1 MRGPNPGIEQP
12 DLRIAW
18 AEPDGLLLA
27 GDQLLDRAGHKLA
40 PTKMRI
46 RMRPVA
52 IERDHHFV
60 FGVGVGV
67 SVLSAELLGFR
78 EMRDGAARQRRQGP
92 LGQFLRARYIGW
104 CGGRHEI
111 EDPGGQRDRQPT
123 LSRRGLRIEHPGSL
137 EQRYR
142 RRTVFPRWRLQPHGT
157 ATQNVIARVG
167 MLDWPRSLRLDQ
179 FTIER

>member
-27 GDQLLDRAGHKLA
+27 RDQLLDRAGHKLA

-60 FGVGVGV
+60 FGNGVGV
-67 SVLSAELLGFR
+67 SVLSAQHLGFR

-92 LGQFLRARYIGW
+92 LRS
-104 CGGRHEI
+104 E
-111 EDPGGQRDRQPT
+111 
-123 LSRRGLRIEHPGSL
+123 EHTSELQSPCNLVCRLLL
-137 EQRYR
+137 EKKKTTY
-142 RRTVFPRWRLQPHGT
+142 
-157 ATQNVIARVG
+157 
-167 MLDWPRSLRLDQ
+167 
-179 FTIER
+179 